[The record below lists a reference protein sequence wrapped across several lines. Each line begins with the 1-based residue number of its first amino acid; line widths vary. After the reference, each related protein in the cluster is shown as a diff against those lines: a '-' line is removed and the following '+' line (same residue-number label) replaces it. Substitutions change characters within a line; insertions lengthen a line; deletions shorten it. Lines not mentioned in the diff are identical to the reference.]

1 MIFSSL
7 LKYLHCFPPFCC
19 IIALTLLEQCQI
31 RKWSWDIV
39 LSLVWKAT
47 LLVCHCSSIHL
58 ASNGHNELMS
68 YEADTSQLH
77 CAKEAEEPSFT
88 QETNLGGR
96 AVPKASGFSRGP
108 GLFNHRG
115 GAPYTYDVSLF
126 PCGFW
131 RRGGAECD

>member
-7 LKYLHCFPPFCC
+7 LKYLHCFPSFCC

-58 ASNGHNELMS
+58 APNGRNELMG

-77 CAKEAEEPSFT
+77 CAKEAEEPSFM

-108 GLFNHRG
+108 DCSI
-115 GAPYTYDVSLF
+115 TE
-126 PCGFW
+126 
-131 RRGGAECD
+131 AEHHIHMTSAYFRWVLEKGWG